1 MRVGNEKLVD
11 PIVFFGGGGLF
22 AATAA
27 FLGAVFRQRLA
38 LDVTA
43 VRQRNHHVGGRDQVF
58 GGQIL
63 RIVFNEAAAC
73 TQFGLAKFLAQFAQ
87 FGANDGGHALGL
99 GQDVEQV
106 FNFRHDF
113 FVLDHNLVLLESCQA
128 LQTHLQ
134 NLLRL
139 GFA

>member
-1 MRVGNEKLVD
+1 MRVGNEELVD
-11 PIVFFGGGGLF
+11 PIVFFGGRGLL

-27 FLGAVFRQRLA
+27 FLGAVFRKRLA
-38 LDVTA
+38 LDVAA
-43 VRQRNHHVGGRDQVF
+43 VRQRDHHVGGRDQVF
-58 GGQIL
+58 GGQVL
-63 RIVFNEAAAC
+63 RIVFNEAAAG
-73 TQFGLAKFLAQFAQ
+73 TQFGLTKFLAQFAQ
-87 FGANDGGHALGL
+87 FGANDGGYALGL

-113 FVLDHNLVLLESCQA
+113 FVLNHNLVLLQTGQA

-134 NLLRL
+134 NFLRL